1 MSLLYLRRYLTDRHG
16 TVILLGLLGIVTSG
30 INVAGWRLVGD
41 AIDNGMRAH
50 DDRRL
55 VIDVAIYVTI
65 AVIGWLLGA
74 LLIRGLATV
83 GQLVVVRLRD
93 HLFGHLTTLSLR
105 YFGEQRTG
113 WIISRMTNDVDALSD
128 VLGEGLATVTF
139 NIFTLVVSI
148 VGLFVLDWRLALIT
162 LVVLP
167 PTLAVSRWFQLRS
180 AVAFA
185 DVRTRISALTA
196 QVAESI
202 AGMSVV
208 QAYNREDAFREE
220 FLALNRTNERVNR
233 HAQNLSAVFF
243 PSIEVFGVFASIAVL
258 LLGARL
264 HAGGTLAI
272 GTLIA
277 FMGLVQLV
285 FQPLQELSELYG
297 QVQSAAA
304 AMDKITAVLDAEA
317 ELPRV
322 TGAITPDR
330 LRGHLE
336 LRDVTFAYGSEPVLR
351 GIDLDVAA
359 GQVLAVVGGSGG
371 GKSTLARLVARF
383 YDPQQGTVSV
393 DGIDLRALDLD
404 AYRRQLGVVLQDPFL
419 FAGTIADNL
428 RFAAPGASDEAV
440 RSTAEAIGLTH
451 VARRFSDGLDHRVRE
466 GGSGLSAG
474 ERQLISIGRALLADP
489 RILILDEATSNIDRP
504 TEVLIERALDRLLA
518 GRTSLIIA
526 HRLATVMRA
535 DELIVLDHGT
545 IIERGRPRELLE
557 RDGPFR
563 HLARE
568 LAATS

>member
-1 MSLLYLRRYLTDRHG
+1 MSLLYLRRYVADRRG
-16 TVILLGLLGIVTSG
+16 TVVMLGLLGIVTSS

-55 VIDVAIYVTI
+55 VLDVSIYIVI
-65 AVIGWLLGA
+65 AVIGWVLGA
-74 LLIRGLATV
+74 VLIRGLATI
-83 GQLVVVRLRD
+83 GQLIVVRLRD

-113 WIISRMTNDVDALSD
+113 WIISRMTNDIDALSD

-139 NIFTLVVSI
+139 NVFTLCVSI
-148 VGLFVLDWRLALIT
+148 IGLFIIDWRLALIT

-167 PTLAVSRWFQLRS
+167 PTIAVSRWFQLRS

-196 QVAESI
+196 QIAESI
-202 AGMSVV
+202 AGMAVV
-208 QAYNREDAFREE
+208 QAYNREDAFRDE
-220 FLALNRTNERVNR
+220 FLGLNRENERANR
-233 HAQNLSAVFF
+233 RAQNLSSVFF
-243 PSIEVFGVFASIAVL
+243 PAIEVCGVAASIAVL

-264 HAGGTLAI
+264 HAGGSLQI

-304 AMDKITAVLDAEA
+304 AMDKITGVLDAEA
-317 ELPRV
+317 ELPHADGAV
-322 TGAITPDR
+322 TPPR
-330 LRGHLE
+330 LDGHLA
-336 LRDVTFAYGSEPVLR
+336 LQGVTFAYGHEPVLR
-351 GIDLDVAA
+351 AIDLDVAP

-383 YDPQQGTVSV
+383 YDPQQGTVTV
-393 DGIDLRALDLD
+393 DGIDLRSLDL
-404 AYRRQLGVVLQDPFL
+404 AGYRRQLGVVLQDPFL

-428 RFAAPGASDEAV
+428 RFAAPEASDDEV
-440 RSTAEAIGLTH
+440 RRTAEAIGLAH
-451 VARRFSDGLDHRVRE
+451 VLRRFADGLAHHVRE

-504 TEVLIERALDRLLA
+504 TEVLIERALDRLLS

-535 DELIVLDHGT
+535 DQLIVLDHGR
-545 IIERGRPRELLE
+545 IVERGRPHELLE

>member
-1 MSLLYLRRYLTDRHG
+1 MSLLFLRRYVADRRG
-16 TVILLGLLGIVTSG
+16 TVALLGLLGIVTSG

-55 VIDVAIYVTI
+55 AIDVSIYVAI
-65 AVIGWLLGA
+65 AVLGWVLGA
-74 LLIRGLATV
+74 ILIRGLATI

-128 VLGEGLATVTF
+128 VLGEGLATLTF
-139 NIFTLVVSI
+139 NIFSLCVSI
-148 VGLFVLDWRLALIT
+148 VGLFIIDWRLALIA

-167 PTLAVSRWFQLRS
+167 PTIAVSRWFQLRS

-202 AGMSVV
+202 AGMAVV
-208 QAYNREDAFREE
+208 QAYNREDAFRDE
-220 FLALNRTNERVNR
+220 FLALNRENERANR
-233 HAQNLSAVFF
+233 RAQNLSSVFF
-243 PSIEVFGVFASIAVL
+243 PAIELCGVAASIAVL
-258 LLGARL
+258 LVGARL
-264 HAGGTLAI
+264 HAGGSLQI

-304 AMDKITAVLDAEA
+304 AMNKITGVLDAEA
-317 ELPRV
+317 ELPHV
-322 TGAITPDR
+322 DGAETPR
-330 LRGHLE
+330 IGGQLA
-336 LRDVTFAYGSEPVLR
+336 LRDVTFAYGQEPVLH
-351 GIDLDVAA
+351 GIDLEIAP

-383 YDPQQGTVSV
+383 YDPQQGTITV
-393 DGIDLRALDLD
+393 DGIDLRSLDL
-404 AYRRQLGVVLQDPFL
+404 AGYRRQLGVVLQDPFL

-428 RFAAPGASDEAV
+428 RFAAPEASDEDV
-440 RSTAEAIGLTH
+440 RETAEAIGLAH
-451 VARRFSDGLDHRVRE
+451 VLRRFSDGLAHHVRE

-504 TEVLIERALDRLLA
+504 TEVLIERALDRLLS

-535 DELIVLDHGT
+535 DLLIVLDHGR